1 MKINRNNKLV
11 TSGLAAIAV
20 AGLALGAVACSGSDK
35 GEASESREQTASAD
49 STIEESTG
57 SSDSNSNDSTS
68 NADNVAVADDASL
81 DTPNPV
87 TDYPNDDVDAP
98 NPTTDADASADTESA
113 PEADA
118 PVVDSPV
125 MDALPGLTPNIDLT
139 IDPKAT
145 VDMVQFV
152 GNERDV
158 DASVFVTESGFG
170 ANDIVSVK
178 FVYFVGTTKVNTN
191 ATLGRTV
198 SSTRSVWSANNM
210 FLTSGKAVTIW
221 LTDINGVTTRHD
233 TTVRF
238 VTVM

>member
-1 MKINRNNKLV
+1 
-11 TSGLAAIAV
+11 
-20 AGLALGAVACSGSDK
+20 
-35 GEASESREQTASAD
+35 
-49 STIEESTG
+49 
-57 SSDSNSNDSTS
+57 
-68 NADNVAVADDASL
+68 
-81 DTPNPV
+81 
-87 TDYPNDDVDAP
+87 
-98 NPTTDADASADTESA
+98 
-113 PEADA
+113 
-118 PVVDSPV
+118 
-125 MDALPGLTPNIDLT
+125 MDALPGLTPNLDLT

-145 VDMVQFV
+145 VDMVLFV